1 MVAKDYEV
9 RSYRNTKISNSSDLD
24 YDRVVGLDVLSVP
37 SSGFEISIYAQEL
50 EVNNKSIRVTCF
62 GTGRIDGVIL
72 RREGNASYREEVY
85 NLALNNNIHAEES
98 GDISAM
104 VQESVGIS
112 KVLLYFYLHAD
123 GNITIELYDDIP
135 EYVDVSNKE
144 GIMKFLSLIQ
154 LYGYLPRM
162 LFAGAVVIAYEIKN
176 EEVGFCVESQVGLIK
191 YVFSTEDY
199 SLIRLEQ
206 VENEYTQR
214 ISELEKKVAALEAK
228 LS

>member
-85 NLALNNNIHAEES
+85 NLALNNNIHAEEVKRFNELLRS
-98 GDISAM
+98 MDCLLEHNSYVSEEVYALVDSAFRFHIAITPSSNAYIKG
-104 VQESVGIS
+104 ETWTR
-112 KVLLYFYLHAD
+112 LL
-123 GNITIELYDDIP
+123 
-135 EYVDVSNKE
+135 KE
-144 GIMKFLSLIQ
+144 GETV
-154 LYGYLPRM
+154 R
-162 LFAGAVVIAYEIKN
+162 AVQISFDDTPLTDEQKAENAKTYRIAKENGN
-176 EEVGFCVESQVGLIK
+176 ESH
-191 YVFSTEDY
+191 
-199 SLIRLEQ
+199 
-206 VENEYTQR
+206 
-214 ISELEKKVAALEAK
+214 
-228 LS
+228 